1 MSKNIVV
8 TIHHIATIVSVTISG
23 VLLKKQK
30 RRNTTLIVFLIL
42 QCYALFKM
50 IIAFLSK
57 KQIYQKSYCK
67 LENLFNS
74 KKIKKY
80 AITLLIV
87 SSTAFKIL
95 VPFLVYEKK
104 KKQFEKT

>member
-8 TIHHIATIVSVTISG
+8 IIHHIATIVSVTISS
-23 VLLKKQK
+23 VLL
-30 RRNTTLIVFLIL
+30 
-42 QCYALFKM
+42 
-50 IIAFLSK
+50 K

-67 LENLFNS
+67 LEKLFNS

-95 VPFLVYEKK
+95 VPFLVYEKTK
-104 KKQFEKT
+104 K